1 MMRVVVIDDEPLARS
16 GVAARL
22 AEHGDVALIGE
33 YADAS
38 SAFEG
43 IVKEQPDL
51 AFVDVRMPG
60 VNGLDL
66 LAMLT
71 TDERPMAVMLTA
83 YDSFAIRAFE
93 LRAIDYLLK
102 PIDDTR
108 FTEALDR
115 ARQAMPY
122 RRRVAAAAD
131 TWVERQ
137 PDDTFL
143 LERFT
148 VRVGLKLVLVSVA
161 DVDWIEADGDYAV
174 LHAGDEVH
182 LVREPL
188 HRLARRLD
196 PKQFVRAHRSA
207 IVRVD
212 RIAEV
217 KYLANRDALLRLRDG
232 TPLRASRT
240 YIGGLC
246 DALPGMARGQKRGGE
261 VP

>member
-1 MMRVVVIDDEPLARS
+1 MRVVVIDDEPLARS

-22 AEHGDVALIGE
+22 AEHDDVAVIGE
-33 YADAS
+33 YADAA

-43 IVKEQPDL
+43 IVKQRPDL
-51 AFVDVRMPG
+51 AFVDVQMPG
-60 VNGLDL
+60 INGLDL

-71 TDERPMAVMLTA
+71 ADERPMAIMLTA

-108 FTEALDR
+108 FVEALDR
-115 ARQAMPY
+115 ARQSMPY
-122 RRRVAAAAD
+122 RR
-131 TWVERQ
+131 EQ
-137 PDDTFL
+137 PSEYPSF

-148 VRVGLKLVLVSVA
+148 VRVGMKLVLVGVA
-161 DVDWIEADGDYAV
+161 EVDWIEADGDYAV
-174 LHAGDEVH
+174 LHAGEETH

-196 PKQFVRAHRSA
+196 PKQFVRTHRSA
-207 IVRVD
+207 IVRID

-217 KYLANRDALLRLRDG
+217 KYLANRDAMLRLHDG

-240 YIGGLC
+240 YIRGLA
-246 DALPGMARGQKRGGE
+246 DALPGIARGSMRG
-261 VP
+261 VLKQ

>member
-22 AEHGDVALIGE
+22 AEHDDVAVIGQ
-33 YADAS
+33 YADANG
-38 SAFEG
+38 AFEG
-43 IVKEQPDL
+43 IVKERPDL
-51 AFVDVRMPG
+51 AFVDVQMPG
-60 VNGLDL
+60 INGLDL
-66 LAMLT
+66 LAMLAA
-71 TDERPMAVMLTA
+71 DERPMAIMLTA

-108 FTEALDR
+108 FAEALDR

-122 RRRVAAAAD
+122 RRAAISAGA
-131 TWVERQ
+131 WLMPRLEGAS
-137 PDDTFL
+137 L

-148 VRVGLKLVLVSVA
+148 VRVGMKLILVNVSE
-161 DVDWIEADGDYAV
+161 VDWIEADGDYAV
-174 LHAGDEVH
+174 LHAGEETH

-196 PKQFVRAHRSA
+196 PSQFVRAHRSA
-207 IVRVD
+207 IVRID

-240 YIGGLC
+240 YIEGLS
-246 DALPGMARGQKRGGE
+246 DALAGVVRGQKRGA
-261 VP
+261 

>member
-1 MMRVVVIDDEPLARS
+1 MMRVVVVDDEPLARS

-22 AEHGDVALIGE
+22 GEHEDIDVVGE
-33 YADAS
+33 YADATG
-38 SAFEG
+38 AFAG
-43 IVKEQPDL
+43 IVKHRPDL
-51 AFVDVRMPG
+51 AFVDVQMPG
-60 VNGLDL
+60 VNGLDM

-71 TDERPMAVMLTA
+71 ADERPMAIMLTA

-108 FTEALDR
+108 FAEALDR

-122 RRRVAAAAD
+122 RRQDAWPEPRLED
-131 TWVERQ
+131 
-137 PDDTFL
+137 PSF

-148 VRVGLKLVLVSVA
+148 VRVGMKLILVSVA

-174 LHAGDEVH
+174 LHAGEETH

-196 PKQFVRAHRSA
+196 PQQFVRTHRSA
-207 IVRVD
+207 IVRID
-212 RIAEV
+212 RIVEV

-240 YIGGLC
+240 YIGGLA
-246 DALPGMARGQKRGGE
+246 DALPGVGRGSRGG
-261 VP
+261 V

>member
-1 MMRVVVIDDEPLARS
+1 MIRVVVIDDEPLARS

-22 AEHGDVALIGE
+22 AEHDDVAVIGE
-33 YADAS
+33 YADAG

-43 IVKEQPDL
+43 IVKERPDL
-51 AFVDVRMPG
+51 AFVDVQMPG

-71 TDERPMAVMLTA
+71 ADERPMAIMLTA

-108 FTEALDR
+108 FAEALDR

-122 RRRVAAAAD
+122 RGRAAAATD
-131 TWVERQ
+131 VWLEENTS
-137 PDDTFL
+137 L
-143 LERFT
+143 LERFA
-148 VRVGLKLVLVSVA
+148 VRVGMKLVLVNVA
-161 DVDWIEADGDYAV
+161 DIDWIEADGDYAV
-174 LHAGDEVH
+174 LHAGEEAH

-196 PKQFVRAHRSA
+196 PKHFVRAHRSA
-207 IVRVD
+207 IVRID
-212 RIAEV
+212 RIVEV

-240 YIGGLC
+240 YIGGLA
-246 DALPGMARGQKRGGE
+246 DALPGLARGHRR
-261 VP
+261 